1 MEIYTRIYNLFSS
14 LFAAFFSFCHT
25 HKWKEFQWVA
35 TIDRF
40 LNIIYIYN
48 WWIHSLHVII
58 ASRTCIH
65 THFQLKQ
72 FAFCRRCIPKLFV
85 GRQKLIVS
93 VFHFIS
99 LQNQVIR
106 HAKSFSLCVCVTQ
119 VFNDYSHHAVTPST
133 KQINFFVVGSDSFYM
148 FINFLQYLT

>member
-1 MEIYTRIYNLFSS
+1 MLHGNLHTN
-14 LFAAFFSFCHT
+14 LQPFFVSFCCFFFICHT

-65 THFQLKQ
+65 THFQWKQ

-99 LQNQVIR
+99 LQNQVMR
-106 HAKSFSLCVCVTQ
+106 HAKTFSLCVCVWHK
-119 VFNDYSHHAVTPST
+119 FST
-133 KQINFFVVGSDSFYM
+133 IIAIMLWQHRLNK
-148 FINFLQYLT
+148 